1 MQGPLPRHI
10 ALDILRETARSVLL
24 TGAVARHSL
33 RVGAQKIPKHQMAV
47 QLLGICRANVQ
58 MVQPQMGL
66 VGVAE
71 GLPAR
76 DAKISLMG
84 VTDGCQPLHDLR
96 KDGAIRH
103 HHINVDAGL
112 SGKPLYRS
120 AAHVLNGNGQPVEGR
135 REFLPD
141 GRKIRLPR
149 RVVGQYHN
157 MCRSHIF
164 VPFAAKTNPPKNFF
178 LRGFL

>member
-1 MQGPLPRHI
+1 MQGPLHAHI

-24 TGAVARHSL
+24 TGAVALHSL
-33 RVGAQKIPKHQMAV
+33 RVGAQKIPEHQVAV

-66 VGVAE
+66 ADVAE
-71 GLPAR
+71 RLPAR

-84 VTDGCQPLHDLR
+84 VTDGRQPLHDLR
-96 KDGAIRH
+96 KDRVIRH

-112 SGKPLYRS
+112 SGKSLHRS
-120 AAHVLNGNGQPVEGR
+120 AANMLNGNGQPVEGR

-164 VPFAAKTNPPKNFF
+164 IPFAAKTNP
-178 LRGFL
+178 